1 MMMNFKRWLAEG
13 RLRTHKTSKEEI
25 QGLLEI
31 VTRDLLDASVQELSI
46 DRRFLIAYE
55 CALTLATIPLYCS
68 GYETYGR
75 GHHWLT
81 FRILPD
87 VMGGEYSDLADY
99 FDQCRTKR
107 NIGTYDRG
115 GQISESEVDELLAE
129 VKSFRDDV
137 VDWLKQNHSD
147 LVQ

>member
-1 MMMNFKRWLAEG
+1 MNFKKWLAEE
-13 RLRTHKTSKEEI
+13 RLRTHRTSEEEI

-31 VTRDLLDASVQELSI
+31 AKRDLNDASVQDLST

-55 CALTLATIPLYCS
+55 GVLTLATIPLYCA

-75 GHHWLT
+75 GHHWMT

-87 VMGGEYSDLADY
+87 VMGEKYSDLADY

-107 NIGTYDRG
+107 NVGTYDRG
-115 GQISESEVDELLAE
+115 GQISESEVEELIAE
-129 VKSFRDDV
+129 VKSFYEDV
-137 VDWLKQNHSD
+137 IDWLKRNHTN
-147 LVQ
+147 LI

>member
-1 MMMNFKRWLAEG
+1 MNFKKWLAEE

-31 VTRDLLDASVQELSI
+31 ARRDLNDASVLDLST

-55 CALTLATIPLYCS
+55 GALTLATIPLSCA
-68 GYETYGR
+68 GYETLGR

-81 FRILPD
+81 FRILPE
-87 VMGGEYSDLADY
+87 VMDEAYSDLAEY

-107 NIGTYDRG
+107 NVGTYDRG
-115 GQISESEVDELLAE
+115 GQISESEVDELIAE
-129 VKSFRDDV
+129 VKSFQEDV
-137 VDWLKQNHSD
+137 MDWLKRNHTN
-147 LVQ
+147 LI

>member
-1 MMMNFKRWLAEG
+1 MNFKKWLAEE
-13 RLRTHKTSKEEI
+13 RLRTHKTSIEEI

-31 VTRDLLDASVQELSI
+31 AKRDLNDASVQDLST

-55 CALTLATIPLYCS
+55 GALTLATIPLYCA

-81 FRILPD
+81 FRILPE
-87 VMGGEYSDLADY
+87 VMGDEYSNLAEY

-107 NIGTYDRG
+107 NVGTYDRG

-129 VKSFRDDV
+129 VKSFYEDV
-137 VDWLKQNHSD
+137 MDWLKRNHSN
-147 LVQ
+147 LI

>member
-1 MMMNFKRWLAEG
+1 MNFRKWLAEE
-13 RLRTHKTSKEEI
+13 RLRSHRTSKEEI

-31 VTRDLLDASVQELSI
+31 AKRDLNDASVQDLST

-55 CALTLATIPLYCS
+55 GALTLATIPLYCA

-75 GHHWLT
+75 GHHWMT
-81 FRILPD
+81 FSILPD
-87 VMGGEYSDLADY
+87 VMGEKYSDLADY

-107 NIGTYDRG
+107 NVGTYDRG

-129 VKSFRDDV
+129 VKSFYEDV
-137 VDWLKQNHSD
+137 IDWLKRNHTN
-147 LVQ
+147 LI

>member
-1 MMMNFKRWLAEG
+1 MNFKKWLAEE

-31 VTRDLLDASVQELSI
+31 AKRDLNDASLQDLST

-55 CALTLATIPLYCS
+55 GALTLATIPLYCA

-87 VMGGEYSDLADY
+87 VMGKEYSDLAEY

-107 NIGTYDRG
+107 NVGTYDRG
-115 GQISESEVDELLAE
+115 GQISESEVNELLSE
-129 VKSFRDDV
+129 VKSFQEDV
-137 VDWLKQNHSD
+137 MDWLKRNHTN
-147 LVQ
+147 LI

>member
-1 MMMNFKRWLAEG
+1 MNLKHWLAEG
-13 RLRTHKTSKEEI
+13 RLRTHKTSKQEI

-31 VTRDLLDASVQELSI
+31 AKRDLSDASVHDLST

-55 CALTLATIPLYCS
+55 GALTVATIPLYCA

-81 FRILPD
+81 FRILPEI
-87 VMGGEYSDLADY
+87 MGREHSDLAEY

-107 NIGTYDRG
+107 NVGTYDRG
-115 GQISESEVDELLAE
+115 GQISQSELDELLAE
-129 VKSFRDDV
+129 VKSFQEAVIEWVKR
-137 VDWLKQNHSD
+137 NHPH
-147 LVQ
+147 LV

>member
-1 MMMNFKRWLAEG
+1 MNFKKWLAEE

-31 VTRDLLDASVQELSI
+31 AKRDLNDASVQDLST

-55 CALTLATIPLYCS
+55 GALTMATIPLYCA

-75 GHHWLT
+75 GHHWMT

-87 VMGGEYSDLADY
+87 VMGEIYSDLADY

-107 NIGTYDRG
+107 NVGTYDRG
-115 GQISESEVDELLAE
+115 GQISESEVDELIAE
-129 VKSFRDDV
+129 VKSFYEDV
-137 VDWLKQNHSD
+137 IDWLKRNHTN
-147 LVQ
+147 LI

>member
-1 MMMNFKRWLAEG
+1 MNFKKWLAEE
-13 RLRTHKTSKEEI
+13 RLRTHRTSKEEI

-31 VTRDLLDASVQELSI
+31 ARRDLNDASVQDLST

-55 CALTLATIPLYCS
+55 GALTLATIPLYCA

-87 VMGGEYSDLADY
+87 VMGEKYSDLADY

-107 NIGTYDRG
+107 NVGTYDRG
-115 GQISESEVDELLAE
+115 GQISESEVEELLAE
-129 VKSFRDDV
+129 VKSFYEDV
-137 VDWLKQNHSD
+137 IDWLKRNHTNFI
-147 LVQ
+147 

>member
-1 MMMNFKRWLAEG
+1 MAEE
-13 RLRTHKTSKEEI
+13 RLRSHRTSKEEI

-31 VTRDLLDASVQELSI
+31 AKRDLNDASVQDLST

-55 CALTLATIPLYCS
+55 GALTLATIPLYCA

-75 GHHWLT
+75 GHHWMT
-81 FRILPD
+81 FSILPD
-87 VMGGEYSDLADY
+87 VMGEKYSDLADY

-107 NIGTYDRG
+107 NVGTYDRG

-129 VKSFRDDV
+129 VKSFYEDV
-137 VDWLKQNHSD
+137 IDWLKRNHTN
-147 LVQ
+147 LI

>member
-1 MMMNFKRWLAEG
+1 MNFKKWLTEE
-13 RLRTHKTSKEEI
+13 RLRTHKTSKEEV

-31 VTRDLLDASVQELSI
+31 AKRDLIDASVQDLST

-55 CALTLATIPLYCS
+55 GALTMATIPLYCA

-81 FRILPD
+81 FRILPE
-87 VMGGEYSDLADY
+87 VMGEIYSGLADY

-107 NIGTYDRG
+107 NVGTYDRG
-115 GQISESEVDELLAE
+115 GQISESELDELLAE
-129 VKSFRDDV
+129 VKSFYENV
-137 VDWLKQNHSD
+137 IDWLKSNHTN
-147 LVQ
+147 LI

>member
-1 MMMNFKRWLAEG
+1 MNFKKWLAEE

-31 VTRDLLDASVQELSI
+31 AKRDLNDASIQDLST

-55 CALTLATIPLYCS
+55 GALTMATIPLYCA
-68 GYETYGR
+68 GYETHGR
-75 GHHWLT
+75 GHHWLS
-81 FRILPD
+81 FRILPE
-87 VMGGEYSDLADY
+87 VMGEKYSDLADY

-107 NIGTYDRG
+107 NVGTYDRG

-129 VKSFRDDV
+129 VKSFYEDV
-137 VDWLKQNHSD
+137 IDWLKSNHTN
-147 LVQ
+147 LI

>member
-1 MMMNFKRWLAEG
+1 MNFKKWLAEE

-31 VTRDLLDASVQELSI
+31 AKRDLNDASVQDLST

-55 CALTLATIPLYCS
+55 GALTMATIPLYCA

-75 GHHWLT
+75 GHHWMT

-87 VMGGEYSDLADY
+87 VMGEIYSDLADY

-107 NIGTYDRG
+107 NVGTYNRG
-115 GQISESEVDELLAE
+115 GQISESDVDELLAE
-129 VKSFRDDV
+129 VKSFYEDV
-137 VDWLKQNHSD
+137 IDWLKRNHTN
-147 LVQ
+147 LI

>member
-1 MMMNFKRWLAEG
+1 MNLKRWLAEG
-13 RLRTHKTSKEEI
+13 RLRTHKTSKQEI

-31 VTRDLLDASVQELSI
+31 AKRDLSDASVHDLST

-55 CALTLATIPLYCS
+55 GALTVATIPLYCA

-81 FRILPD
+81 FRILPEI
-87 VMGGEYSDLADY
+87 MGREHSDLAEY

-107 NIGTYDRG
+107 NVGTYDRG
-115 GQISESEVDELLAE
+115 GQISQSELDELLAE
-129 VKSFRDDV
+129 VKSFQEAVIEWVKR
-137 VDWLKQNHSD
+137 NHPH
-147 LVQ
+147 LV

>member
-1 MMMNFKRWLAEG
+1 MNFKKWLAQE

-31 VTRDLLDASVQELSI
+31 AKRDLNDASVQDLST

-55 CALTLATIPLYCS
+55 GALTMATIPLYCA

-81 FRILPD
+81 FRILPE
-87 VMGGEYSDLADY
+87 VMGEEYSDLAEY

-107 NIGTYDRG
+107 NVGTYDRG

-129 VKSFRDDV
+129 VKSFYEDV
-137 VDWLKQNHSD
+137 IDWLKRNHTNFI
-147 LVQ
+147 

>member
-1 MMMNFKRWLAEG
+1 MNFNKWLAEE
-13 RLRTHKTSKEEI
+13 RLRTHRTSKEEI

-31 VTRDLLDASVQELSI
+31 AKRDLNDASVQDLST

-55 CALTLATIPLYCS
+55 GALTLATIPLYCA

-87 VMGGEYSDLADY
+87 VMGEKYSDLADY

-107 NIGTYDRG
+107 NVGTYDRG

-129 VKSFRDDV
+129 VKSFYEDV
-137 VDWLKQNHSD
+137 IDWLKRNHTN
-147 LVQ
+147 LI

>member
-1 MMMNFKRWLAEG
+1 MNFKKWLAEE
-13 RLRTHKTSKEEI
+13 RLRTHRTSKEEI

-31 VTRDLLDASVQELSI
+31 ARRDLNDASVQDLST

-55 CALTLATIPLYCS
+55 GALTLATIPLYCA

-75 GHHWLT
+75 GHHWLI

-87 VMGGEYSDLADY
+87 VMGEKYSDLADY

-107 NIGTYDRG
+107 NVGTYDRG
-115 GQISESEVDELLAE
+115 GQISESEVEELLAE
-129 VKSFRDDV
+129 VKSFYEDV
-137 VDWLKQNHSD
+137 IDWLKRNHTNFI
-147 LVQ
+147 

>member
-1 MMMNFKRWLAEG
+1 MNFKKWLAEE
-13 RLRTHKTSKEEI
+13 RLRTHRTSKEEI

-31 VTRDLLDASVQELSI
+31 AKRDLNDASVQDLST

-55 CALTLATIPLYCS
+55 GALTMATIPLYCA

-75 GHHWLT
+75 GHHWMT

-87 VMGGEYSDLADY
+87 VMGEIYSDLADY

-107 NIGTYDRG
+107 NVGTYDRG
-115 GQISESEVDELLAE
+115 GQISESEVDELIAE
-129 VKSFRDDV
+129 VKSFYEDV
-137 VDWLKQNHSD
+137 IDWLKRNHTN
-147 LVQ
+147 LI

>member
-1 MMMNFKRWLAEG
+1 MNFKKWLAEE

-31 VTRDLLDASVQELSI
+31 AKRDLNDASVQDLST

-55 CALTLATIPLYCS
+55 GALTLATIPLYCA

-81 FRILPD
+81 FRILPE
-87 VMGGEYSDLADY
+87 VMGERYS
-99 FDQCRTKR
+99 T
-107 NIGTYDRG
+107 
-115 GQISESEVDELLAE
+115 
-129 VKSFRDDV
+129 
-137 VDWLKQNHSD
+137 
-147 LVQ
+147 